1 MERSSIIKQLMTH
14 NATFVTNKESQDQ
27 QSLEKCLSNLF
38 QVPTVD
44 KEVVRNVEVKVQG
57 DTFHAKEIRKVMI
70 RVYKP
75 MSFIQSDKP
84 IYLPGQTGNT
94 ELIM

>member
-1 MERSSIIKQLMTH
+1 MTH

-27 QSLEKCLSNLF
+27 QSLERCLSNLL
-38 QVPTVD
+38 QVPTVE
-44 KEVVRNVEVKVQG
+44 KEVVLNMEVEVKG
-57 DTFHAKEIRKVMI
+57 NTFYSKEIRKVMI